1 MKMRTVLLTS
11 ILILVMLFAAGQ
23 SIAQPVQT
31 KKYVIFRDDDVGLKG
46 SLETLKTVNQLHID
60 ANVPVTLA
68 IVPHPDLN
76 GSGNELLTEPLYSY
90 LQSIK
95 GDPLFE
101 FAQHGYTHQNNSLSS
116 GSSISEFA
124 KEPTEVQ
131 YDAIRLGRNAIRDAF
146 GVTPTTFIPPWDR
159 SDLTTL
165 VALRALGFTEY
176 CTGGTEFPNVKERI
190 DGIKVEKASIDL
202 DISGSYDALNKSV
215 EVAKNTTDQFL
226 NDPNNDT
233 LIVAYHWWAFSAS
246 DGSVD
251 MQKVQL
257 LRDYIGYLKNTRD
270 VQFTRLDRSAT
281 MGTETAA
288 AASSGLTNV
297 SGISAVASSGLTKVS
312 SVLTPYKMWLSSGV
326 AVACLFSFE
335 WVVGPKKSARK

>member
-46 SLETLKTVNQLHID
+46 SLETLKTVNQVHID
-60 ANVPVTLA
+60 ENVPVTLA

-76 GSGNELLTEPLYSY
+76 GSGNELLTEPLHSY

-124 KEPTEVQ
+124 KGPTEVQ
-131 YDAIRLGRNAIRDAF
+131 YDA
-146 GVTPTTFIPPWDR
+146 
-159 SDLTTL
+159 
-165 VALRALGFTEY
+165 LRALGVTEY

-190 DGIKVEKASIDL
+190 YGIKVEKASIDL

-215 EVAKNTTDQFL
+215 E
-226 NDPNNDT
+226 
-233 LIVAYHWWAFSAS
+233 
-246 DGSVD
+246 
-251 MQKVQL
+251 
-257 LRDYIGYLKNTRD
+257 
-270 VQFTRLDRSAT
+270 
-281 MGTETAA
+281 
-288 AASSGLTNV
+288 
-297 SGISAVASSGLTKVS
+297 
-312 SVLTPYKMWLSSGV
+312 
-326 AVACLFSFE
+326 
-335 WVVGPKKSARK
+335 